1 MWDYPNKKQEYHPLY
16 SYVHS
21 CEITN
26 LNNIVIYSRYI
37 ICKWKRKDCDV
48 IADYLYHVNEQLW
61 KFGST
66 SDNDIV
72 EVVPLEVLTS
82 DDQFFNYIVNSNNR

>member
-1 MWDYPNKKQEYHPLY
+1 
-16 SYVHS
+16 
-21 CEITN
+21 
-26 LNNIVIYSRYI
+26 
-37 ICKWKRKDCDV
+37 
-48 IADYLYHVNEQLW
+48 LYHVNEQLW